1 MIYTIGM
8 KGIGGN
14 QMPKV
19 ERIRRL
25 INFNKEVYE
34 KLEEIAEKSGGGIGY
49 LVNLACS
56 FWIDTHEGMKELPR
70 VLAEMSKFN
79 ELAEKYGF
87 EKARESMKTIKSSE
101 VDSGGETG

>member
-1 MIYTIGM
+1 M

-49 LVNLACS
+49 LVNLACA
-56 FWIDTHEGMKELPR
+56 FWIDSHEGIKQLPR
-70 VLAEMSKFN
+70 LLVEMSKFN
-79 ELAEKYGF
+79 ELTEKYGLDASK
-87 EKARESMKTIKSSE
+87 ELMKSIKSSE

>member
-1 MIYTIGM
+1 
-8 KGIGGN
+8 
-14 QMPKV
+14 MPKV

-56 FWIDTHEGMKELPR
+56 FWIETHEAFKEMPR
-70 VLAEMSKFN
+70 MINELARFS
-79 ELAEKYGF
+79 ELAEKLG
-87 EKARESMKTIKSSE
+87 ADQTKSLLKSVYEGDASE
-101 VDSGGETG
+101 GSGPG

>member
-1 MIYTIGM
+1 
-8 KGIGGN
+8 
-14 QMPKV
+14 MPPI
-19 ERIRRL
+19 ERVRRV
-25 INFNKEVYE
+25 INFNKEVYD
-34 KLEEIAEKSGGGIGY
+34 KLYEIAEGTGGGIGY

-70 VLAEMSKFN
+70 LLAEMSKFN

-87 EKARESMKTIKSSE
+87 EKAREAMKTIKSSE